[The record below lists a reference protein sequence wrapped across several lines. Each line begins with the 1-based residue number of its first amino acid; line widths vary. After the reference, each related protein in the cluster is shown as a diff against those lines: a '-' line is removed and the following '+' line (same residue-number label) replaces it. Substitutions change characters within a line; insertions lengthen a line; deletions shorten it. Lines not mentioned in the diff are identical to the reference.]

1 MATLTAKLFRII
13 NILFTLLD
21 ACAAQ
26 GPRLF
31 SIFTVNSS
39 AGVGPVRTVTAEIED
54 YESVSVAFGLPI

>member
-39 AGVGPVRTVTAEIED
+39 AGVGPVRTVTAEIE
-54 YESVSVAFGLPI
+54 